1 MSIKNLAVITTLVST
16 LFLTGCDNGKQ
27 SIVTDNKSTEP
38 ATVNSLKVGV
48 IAGADQE
55 EAEVAQQQAK
65 ERYNLDVE
73 LVIFNDYVTPNR
85 ALNDGLIDVNV
96 FQHKPY
102 LDEQMKERG
111 YKLAV
116 VGNTFVFPIASYS
129 KKLKPIASSDET
141 TEGVKVTSPR
151 GEIYLIPANATIAIP
166 NDPTNLGRALL
177 LLQHEGMLTVDKSKG
192 LLPTVLD
199 ITSNPYNYKIVE
211 LEAPMLPR
219 SLDDPQIDLAIIN
232 NTFAA
237 PENLIPSKNGIFVE
251 DKQSPYIN
259 VIVAR
264 EENKDD
270 ENVKNFV
277 KSYQTEAVAKKAD
290 EIFKGGAIRG
300 W

>member
-38 ATVNSLKVGV
+38 DTVNSLKVGV

>member
-211 LEAPMLPR
+211 LEAPILPR
-219 SLDDPQIDLAIIN
+219 SLYDPQSDCAIIN

>member
-1 MSIKNLAVITTLVST
+1 MSIKKLALITTLVSAF
-16 LFLTGCDNGKQ
+16 FLTGCDNKQ
-27 SIVTDNKSTEP
+27 TTATDNKPAEP
-38 ATVNSLKVGV
+38 AKVSPLKVGV

-55 EAEVAQQQAK
+55 EAEIAQQQAK
-65 ERYNLDVE
+65 ERFNLDVE

-102 LDEQMKERG
+102 LDEQMKGQG

-129 KKLKPIASSDET
+129 KKLKPIAADEQVG
-141 TEGVKVTSPR
+141 EGVKVTSPR
-151 GEIYLIPANATIAIP
+151 GEIFFIPANSTIAIP

-177 LLQHEGMLTVDKSKG
+177 LLQHEGMLTVDKAKG

-219 SLDDPQIDLAIIN
+219 SLDDSQVDLAIIN

-237 PENLIPSKNGIFVE
+237 PANLIPSKNGIFVE
-251 DKQSPYIN
+251 DKESPYVN
-259 VIVAR
+259 VIVSR

-270 ENVKNFV
+270 ERVKNFV
-277 KSYQTEAVAKKAD
+277 KAYQSDAVAKKAD

>member
-211 LEAPMLPR
+211 LEAPMLSR

>member
-27 SIVTDNKSTEP
+27 SIVTDNKSTES